1 MTFLILTIDS
11 TCFKIEAETKQNA
24 LEELSIPFDC
34 DDWEDFIGEINMIEW
49 VEGDKRFVQNYVT
62 KALHEYSSQTPSRLE
77 PYLKIKTIKKP
88 VKELE
93 EEYDEI

>member
-11 TCFKIEAETKQNA
+11 SCFRIEAETKQNA
-24 LEELSIPFDC
+24 LEELSIQFDY
-34 DDWEDFIGEINMIEW
+34 DVWEDFLKEINMIEW

-62 KALHEYSSQTPSRLE
+62 KVLQEYPSITPSRLE
-77 PYLKIKTIKKP
+77 PYLKIKPSKKP